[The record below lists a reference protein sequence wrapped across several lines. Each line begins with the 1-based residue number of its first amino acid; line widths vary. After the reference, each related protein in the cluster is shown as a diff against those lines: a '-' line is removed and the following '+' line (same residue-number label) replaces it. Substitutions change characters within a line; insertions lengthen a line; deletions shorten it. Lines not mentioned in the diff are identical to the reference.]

1 MAPLGR
7 PMVDVVATAKTDLCA
22 GQVLDGIGG
31 FGTYG
36 KCENADVTHAR
47 RYLPM
52 GLAEGC
58 RLIRS
63 VKKDEVITYQDIQPR
78 RDRLSD
84 RLRMEQDAMFFGKLS
99 GAGDAS

>member
-7 PMVDVVATAKTDLCA
+7 PMVDVVATAKTYLCA

-31 FGTYG
+31 FSTYG

-58 RLIRS
+58 RLTRS
-63 VKKDEVITYQDIQPR
+63 VKKDEVITYQDVQLPPG
-78 RDRLSD
+78 RLSD
-84 RLRMEQDAMFFGKLS
+84 RLRVEQDAMFFGKLT
-99 GAGDAS
+99 GARDAS